1 MEGDES
7 VLEILLLLLPDSK
20 IYVNTMEEAMAK

>member
-7 VLEILLLLLPDSK
+7 VLETLLLLLPDSK
-20 IYVNTMEEAMAK
+20 INVKTMDKAMAK